1 MSQIDENE
9 ILDRLKN
16 LSQVEPTKEASDR
29 AIQQVRDALT
39 SEKAIPRRGTGFQP
53 VIARPGWPC
62 HILSLEAA
70 FRRRLPP
77 VVVAKLAAAAVL
89 MIGAG
94 YIGGRLSA
102 PEPVNVQ
109 ELQAA
114 LESSIK
120 SSLEPAIRRQLHD
133 EIENR
138 LQLALAAERD
148 TLKQELARQV
158 RRDLETF
165 AEQTLTAVNNL
176 TDQRLMEFARM
187 VEAARIK
194 ERQRVAAAF
203 DYMGTRFGDG
213 LVTLAA
219 RTDDLLG
226 AERAS
231 SVPDVSE
238 N

>member
-1 MSQIDENE
+1 MSQIDENQ

-16 LSQVEPTKEASDR
+16 LSQVGPTKEASDR
-29 AIQQVRDALT
+29 AMQKIRDALIT
-39 SEKAIPRRGTGFQP
+39 NKGRRVGPALSEAEW
-53 VIARPGWPC
+53 IAPP
-62 HILSLEAA
+62 SLISG
-70 FRRRLPP
+70 LI
-77 VVVAKLAAAAVL
+77 KLAAAAVL

-94 YIGGRLSA
+94 FIGGRLSA
-102 PEPVNVQ
+102 PEPLDVQ

-114 LESSIK
+114 LESSLK
-120 SSLEPAIRRQLHD
+120 SSLEPVIRRQLLD
-133 EIENR
+133 EFENR
-138 LQLALAAERD
+138 LQLALAADRD
-148 TLKQELARQV
+148 TLKQELARQM

-165 AEQTLTAVNNL
+165 ADQTLTAVSNL
-176 TDQRLMEFARM
+176 TDQRLMDFAQIL
-187 VEAARIK
+187 EAARIK

-203 DYMGTRFGDG
+203 DYMGSRFGDG

-231 SVPDVSE
+231 SVLDVSE

>member
-16 LSQVEPTKEASDR
+16 LSQVEPTTEASER
-29 AIQQVRDALT
+29 AMQKVRDALM
-39 SEKAIPRRGTGFQP
+39 SEKAIPNPSTSPRR
-53 VIARPGWPC
+53 ALR
-62 HILSLEAA
+62 L
-70 FRRRLPP
+70 RLPP
-77 VVVAKLAAAAVL
+77 FLAKLAAAALL
-89 MIGAG
+89 MIVAG

-102 PEPVNVQ
+102 PEPLDVQ

-120 SSLEPAIRRQLHD
+120 SSLEPALRRQLLD

-158 RRDLETF
+158 HRDLEVF
-165 AEQTLTAVNNL
+165 AEQTLAAVNNL
-176 TDQRLMEFARM
+176 TDRRLMDFARM
-187 VEAARIK
+187 IEAARIK

-203 DYMGTRFGDG
+203 DYMGSRFGDG

-226 AERAS
+226 AERAVS
-231 SVPDVSE
+231 APDISE